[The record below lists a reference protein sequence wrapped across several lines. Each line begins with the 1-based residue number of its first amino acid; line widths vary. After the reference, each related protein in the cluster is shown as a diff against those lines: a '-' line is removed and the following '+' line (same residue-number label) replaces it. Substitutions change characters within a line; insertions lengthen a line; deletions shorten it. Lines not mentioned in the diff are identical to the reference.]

1 MRETAK
7 HLILKQTNKGL
18 TCIMKDNTNI
28 SSGVTNSAALIAL
41 VFKDFRI
48 SNNAKFQIQWF
59 GSNFSTNIFIICG
72 NVHSCTFF
80 VHCLIP

>member
-7 HLILKQTNKGL
+7 HSILKQTNKGL
-18 TCIMKDNTNI
+18 TCIMKDYTNI

-48 SNNAKFQIQWF
+48 SQNKK
-59 GSNFSTNIFIICG
+59 
-72 NVHSCTFF
+72 SCTSSSTQSPRQ
-80 VHCLIP
+80 LRK